1 MMFLRHL
8 LLLLSL
14 VATNVISL
22 IAQQPLAVNN
32 HDHLV
37 VISHGIM
44 GTRDD
49 LNYLAAQLEKNGCK
63 VLKSVVNERLKS
75 LRGLQT
81 GGEDLALEIV
91 DYIKAFPS
99 LTRLSIV
106 GNSLGGLYARY
117 AMHILFNTS
126 DGTMAGLKPH
136 RLLTIATPHLGVR
149 NHTFVED
156 MFGIHVPGLD
166 IIKKIVSRTMFSTGR
181 TVFSFDGDKGSKTLL
196 YQMATEEKFLS
207 PLRSFTSRRL
217 YANLQ
222 KDFVVPLGTAAFL
235 HTDAVDELRGTHSRQ
250 AGIVSIIRT
259 GEAHRTRPTHGTHS
273 DATCDVDETIPDL
286 DHMIARLDSLG
297 WEKVVVN
304 FPRSILP
311 LAHNKICALTRSPR
325 WLYHNLLGFNEGQFV
340 MENATSWIVE

>member
-1 MMFLRHL
+1 MNVVSL
-8 LLLLSL
+8 LP
-14 VATNVISL
+14 NR
-22 IAQQPLAVNN
+22 N
-32 HDHLV
+32 HDHLI

-49 LNYLAAQLEKNGCK
+49 LNFLVAQLEKNGCN
-63 VLKSVVNERLKS
+63 VLRSVVNERLKS
-75 LRGLQT
+75 LRGLET
-81 GGEDLALEIV
+81 GGEDLASEIV
-91 DYIKAFPS
+91 DYIKTRPS

-117 AMHILFNTS
+117 AMHILFNKS

-166 IIKKIVSRTMFSTGR
+166 IIKNIVSRTMLSTGR
-181 TVFSFDGDKGSKTLL
+181 TVFSFDGDGGAKTLL
-196 YQMATEEKFLS
+196 YQMATEEKFLL
-207 PLRSFTSRRL
+207 PLRSFASRRL

-235 HTDAVDELRGTHSRQ
+235 HSEAVDDLRGMHSRQ

-259 GEAHRTRPTHGTHS
+259 GTERDKRKTSVALSSAHG
-273 DATCDVDETIPDL
+273 AACDIDETTSDI
-286 DHMIARLDSLG
+286 DHMIARLDSIG

-311 LAHNKICALTRSPR
+311 LAHNKICALTRSPK
-325 WLYHNLLGFNEGQFV
+325 WLYHKILGFDEGQFV
-340 MENATSWIVE
+340 MENATTWILQEASVF